1 MASKSSSQ
9 QQPKQLTPA
18 SNVNFEPEDGIIAF
32 NNGISLLESKE
43 PLYRLILQF
52 VLNSCIS
59 TALTKQ
65 PSTYYSKY
73 LREFWYTA
81 EVDVATKSINFTLSC
96 FDKTLSFTSDEF
108 SSIIG
113 LKYSENYVPL
123 PPKEMVRN
131 ALATLGLVDEN
142 DTSISSIDLVNS
154 SLFKMRYFSP
164 IWRLLMLYL
173 VKCLGVF
180 DPSLWEVNAEDT
192 FDKSLFRTIMH
203 PVSQPKAKT
212 DKRPKK
218 KKIPSSFDPKVSKDV
233 RVPSPKN
240 PVAETQHA
248 DETMATA
255 DATQSI
261 DASESAK
268 EP

>member
-65 PSTYYSKY
+65 PSTYYSMY

-81 EVDVATKSINFTLSC
+81 KVDVATKSINFTLSC

-123 PPKEMVRN
+123 LPKETVRT
-131 ALATLGLVDEN
+131 ALATLGLIDEN
-142 DTSISSIDLVNS
+142 DISISSTDS
-154 SLFKMRYFSP
+154 S
-164 IWRLLMLYL
+164 IRLL
-173 VKCLGVF
+173 F
-180 DPSLWEVNAEDT
+180 DPSLWEVNAEDIV
-192 FDKSLFRTIMH
+192 DKSLFRTIMH
-203 PVSQPKAKT
+203 PVSQPKVKT
-212 DKRPKK
+212 NKRLKK
-218 KKIPSSFDPKVSKDV
+218 KKILSSSDPKVSKDV
-233 RVPSPKN
+233 RVLSPKN

-248 DETMATA
+248 EETMATA